1 MLFRTKL
8 LASAAILAI
17 SANFAHADAHG
28 DMTSE
33 TVVATVNGSDIT
45 LGQLIMLRSQLPEQ
59 YQQLPDETVFT
70 GLVDQLVN
78 LQLLADSL
86 EVEPKRVGI
95 AIANETRSLRAGE
108 VITEVTNQPVTD
120 EDLQAAYDARFADV
134 VPDTEFN
141 ASHILVASE
150 EEAIEVKTMLDDGA
164 DFAETAKERSTGP
177 SGPNGGEL
185 GWFGRGMMVPE
196 FEEAVLTMEAGE
208 VSDPVETQFGWHV
221 VMLNETRETPKPTLE
236 DLRAELTTEVQQANL
251 NAMVEQLTEGAEIT
265 LPEEGQF
272 DFSMIQNLDLLED

>member
-164 DFAETAKERSTGP
+164 DFGETAKERSTGP